1 MADQPLPPSNP
12 TANGQAYR
20 AYLERTLEMLDGL
33 TVDAYYSS
41 TLPSAVDD
49 ALAEIVSAFTAW
61 PMPVREQFLTQLPS
75 NKRSLFGIFGH
86 RSATLAIHRQDREL
100 LRLGLIGNLIA
111 NSPIP
116 PNRNI
121 EAALAVFYHCARK
134 LDIEPSELFEE
145 SSQFAD
151 DEMASRMLAFGRK
164 QGVTLKQYG
173 WREIKTP
180 DGVRYKF
187 EW

>member
-1 MADQPLPPSNP
+1 MDDIPPTP
-12 TANGQAYR
+12 PKPAANGQAYR
-20 AYLERTLEMLDGL
+20 AYLEHAQAVLEAL
-33 TVDAYYSS
+33 TVESYYPSPMPDA
-41 TLPSAVDD
+41 ADD

-61 PMPVREQFLTQLPS
+61 PTPVREGFLAQLPHQ
-75 NKRSLFGIFGH
+75 KRGLFGIFGH
-86 RSATLAIHRQDREL
+86 RAATLAVRRTDADL

-116 PNRNI
+116 PNRNV

-134 LDIEPSELFEE
+134 LNLEPIDLFSE

-151 DEMASRMLAFGRK
+151 EEMAARLLSFGNK
-164 QGVTLKQYG
+164 PDVTLKQYG

>member
-1 MADQPLPPSNP
+1 MAAQPIPPPNP
-12 TANGQAYR
+12 AANGLAYR
-20 AYLERTLEMLDGL
+20 AYLERTLELLDGL
-33 TVDAYYSS
+33 TVNAYYSS
-41 TLPSAVDD
+41 TLPSAADD

-61 PMPVREQFLTQLPS
+61 PVPVREQFLAQLPS

-86 RSATLAIHRQDREL
+86 RAATLAIHRQDREL

-116 PNRNI
+116 PNRNV
-121 EAALAVFYHCARK
+121 EAALVVFYHCARK
-134 LDIEPSELFEE
+134 LEIEPSELFEE

-151 DEMASRMLAFGRK
+151 DGMALRMLAFGRK

>member
-33 TVDAYYSS
+33 TVDVYYSS
-41 TLPSAVDD
+41 TLPSAADD

-86 RSATLAIHRQDREL
+86 RAATLAIHRQDREL

-134 LDIEPSELFEE
+134 LEIEPSELFEE

>member
-1 MADQPLPPSNP
+1 MNDFAKASPPP
-12 TANGQAYR
+12 TANGHAYR
-20 AYLERTLEMLDGL
+20 AYLERALAVLEEL
-33 TVDAYYSS
+33 TVGTYYTSPIPAP
-41 TLPSAVDD
+41 TDD
-49 ALAEIVSAFTAW
+49 DLAEIVSAYTAW
-61 PMPVREQFLTQLPS
+61 PLPVREQFLAQLSSP
-75 NKRSLFGIFGH
+75 KRGLFGIFGH
-86 RSATLAIHRQDREL
+86 RAATLAVRRDMPDL

-116 PNRNI
+116 PNRNV

-134 LDIEPSELFEE
+134 LGLDPEAFFAE

-151 DEMASRMLAFGRK
+151 DEMAARMLAFGQK
-164 QGVTLKQYG
+164 KDVTLKQYG

>member
-1 MADQPLPPSNP
+1 MVDQLTPPPSP
-12 TANGQAYR
+12 AANGQAYR
-20 AYLERTLEMLDGL
+20 AYLERALEVLDSL
-33 TVDAYYSS
+33 TVESYYPSPMPDA
-41 TLPSAVDD
+41 ADD

-61 PMPVREQFLTQLPS
+61 PLPVREQFLAQLPS

-86 RSATLAIHRQDREL
+86 RAATLAVRRGDRDL
-100 LRLGLIGNLIA
+100 LRLGLVGNLIA

-121 EAALAVFYHCARK
+121 EAALAVFHHCARK
-134 LDIEPSELFEE
+134 LEIEPGEFFEE
-145 SSQFAD
+145 ATQFAD
-151 DEMASRMLAFGRK
+151 EAMANRLTVFGRRSD
-164 QGVTLKQYG
+164 VTLKQYG

-180 DGVRYKF
+180 EGVRYKF